1 MQEDKDKIDS
11 PKTEQTD
18 NAQAEG
24 MNKKRVMNEI
34 VSFGKEFV
42 VALVV
47 SIIITQFVFTI
58 PLVPSGSMLPTIGIN
73 ERILVEKL
81 TKWYRAP
88 QRGDI
93 VVFPYPDDPSELYV
107 KRVIGLPG
115 ERVEIYSGSV
125 WINGVA
131 LEEPY
136 LIEATYGVW
145 DIYDVPEDSVF
156 VMGDNRQ
163 SSNDSRRW
171 KTTNYVKIKDIQ
183 GRGIAVLWPF
193 QAIRFM
199 K

>member
-1 MQEDKDKIDS
+1 MQEDKIDIS
-11 PKTEQTD
+11 KTEQPD
-18 NAQAEG
+18 NAQVEG

-73 ERILVEKL
+73 ERILVEKVS
-81 TKWYRAP
+81 KWYRAP

-115 ERVEIYSGSV
+115 ERVEIYSGNV

-136 LIEATYGVW
+136 LVESTYGVW
-145 DIYDVPEDSVF
+145 DTYDVPEDSIF
-156 VMGDNRQ
+156 ALGDNRQ
-163 SSNDSRRW
+163 SSNDGRRW
-171 KTTNYVKIKDIQ
+171 RTTNYVKIKDIQ
-183 GRGIAVLWPF
+183 GRGIAVLWPI
-193 QAIRFM
+193 QAVRFM